1 MRVFRLTRL
10 ATVLAVGAAVL
21 LTANPAYAAPPAN
34 DTIEGAIAIGSL
46 PFTTT
51 LDTSEATTDTVD
63 ADLNQLCGAPAT
75 DASVWFSHTPAED
88 AAVVMS
94 VEESSYTAGVLV
106 ATGAPGSLELI
117 NCGPGAVGIPV
128 TAGTTYYFM
137 AIDDQSDGT
146 GNGGTLVV
154 NVQAAPP
161 PPEITLTVNRFGT
174 FDQTGAASVY
184 GTISCTGEVE
194 FSFLTVELTQPVG
207 RAAVYGNTSI
217 DITCDGTVRPWT
229 AVIEPIVGTRFAG
242 GRATA
247 VTFSVACGPFFCG
260 ESFLERQIRLRRA

>member
-1 MRVFRLTRL
+1 L

-21 LTANPAYAAPPAN
+21 LTATPAHAAPPAN

-51 LDTSEATTDTVD
+51 LDTTQATTDAVD

-75 DASVWFSHTPAED
+75 DASVWFSYTPAED
-88 AAVVMS
+88 GAVVMS
-94 VEESSYTAGVLV
+94 VEESSYTAGILV
-106 ATGAPGSLELI
+106 AIGAPGSLELI
-117 NCGPGAVGIPV
+117 ACGPSAVGVPV
-128 TAGTTYYFM
+128 TTGTTYYFM
-137 AIDDQSDGT
+137 AIDDQADGT

-154 NVQAAPP
+154 NAQIAPP

-174 FDQTGAASVY
+174 FDDTGAASVY

-194 FSFLTVELTQPVG
+194 FSFLSVELTQPVG
-207 RAAVYGNTSI
+207 RGAVFGFADI
-217 DITCDGTVRPWT
+217 EITCDGTVRPWT
-229 AVIEPIVGTRFAG
+229 AVVDPIIGTRFAG